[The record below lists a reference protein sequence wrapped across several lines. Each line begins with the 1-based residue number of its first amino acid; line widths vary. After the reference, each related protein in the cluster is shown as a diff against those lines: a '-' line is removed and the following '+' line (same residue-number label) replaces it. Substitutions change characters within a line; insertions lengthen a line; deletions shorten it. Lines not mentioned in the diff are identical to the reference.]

1 MIENKLENSKP
12 RKKRTVVA
20 ATNSIREDEQESFYS
35 LDDSIGYN
43 VRLFTRKLRQRIL
56 TNFKDRGIKAS
67 IEEWICLAFL
77 FRFEDVNQ
85 YHLGDILMQD
95 KTAVT
100 RLLDT
105 LEKKNMVRRLIDKK
119 DKRNRI
125 LKLTANGKRTYK
137 ALRPIVEITII
148 EAKRG
153 IDEKDYQTTINTLKK
168 LTDNLEI
175 F

>member
-1 MIENKLENSKP
+1 MSEVILENSKT
-12 RKKRTVVA
+12 RKKRTVAA
-20 ATNSIREDEQESFYS
+20 ATNSLREEEQESFYD
-35 LDDSIGYN
+35 LEDSIGYN

-56 TNFKDRGIKAS
+56 SNFKDRGVKAT

-85 YHLGDILMQD
+85 YHLGDVLMQD

-137 ALRPIVEITII
+137 TLRPIVELTIT

-153 IDEKDYQTTINTLKK
+153 IDEKDYDTTIKTLKK
-168 LTDNLEI
+168 LTENLEI